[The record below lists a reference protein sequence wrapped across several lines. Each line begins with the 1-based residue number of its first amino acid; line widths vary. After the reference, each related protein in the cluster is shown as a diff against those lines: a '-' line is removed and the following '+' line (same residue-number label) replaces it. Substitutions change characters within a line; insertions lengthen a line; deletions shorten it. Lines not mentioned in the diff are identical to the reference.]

1 MYEQHGLTGVL
12 LAFLSTWEVRQG
24 DQLTQGGPTGQP
36 LPETT
41 FVLVNSYFSSGMESC
56 YI

>member
-1 MYEQHGLTGVL
+1 MYDQHGLAGVL

-24 DQLTQGGPTGQP
+24 DQLTQGGSTGQP

-41 FVLVNSYFSSGMESC
+41 FVLENSLWHFFS
-56 YI
+56 